1 MVKIMRES
9 TVKILD
15 DKDMEF
21 VEALRSLSVSRNVAT
36 LITFLANVDEASSRE
51 IEMGSDLRQPEV
63 SIAMRSLRGNNW
75 IEEREIK
82 REGKGRPMKVYSLR
96 ASIDE
101 IIKFYEQQK
110 LNESAQAMESIQ
122 RLKQLSSSLSY

>member
-1 MVKIMRES
+1 MVTIMKES

-21 VEALRSLSVSRNVAT
+21 VETLRSLDVPRNVAT

-63 SIAMRSLRGNNW
+63 SIAMRTLRENNW
-75 IEEREIK
+75 IEEKEIK
-82 REGKGRPMKVYSLR
+82 REGKGRPMKVYALH
-96 ASIDE
+96 ASIDD
-101 IIKFYEQQK
+101 IIKHFEEEK
-110 LNESAQAMESIQ
+110 LHESAQAMESIQ
-122 RLKQLSSSLSY
+122 RLKQLIST

>member
-1 MVKIMRES
+1 MKES

-21 VEALRSLSVSRNVAT
+21 VETLRSLGVPRNVAT

-63 SIAMRSLRGNNW
+63 SIAMRNLRENNW

-96 ASIDE
+96 ATIDE
-101 IIKFYEQQK
+101 IIKHYEQQK

-122 RLKQLSSSLSY
+122 RLKELISS

>member
-1 MVKIMRES
+1 MRES

-21 VEALRSLSVSRNVAT
+21 VETLRSLSVPRNVAT

-63 SIAMRSLRGNNW
+63 SIAMRTLRDNNW
-75 IEEREIK
+75 IEEKEIK
-82 REGKGRPMKVYSLR
+82 REGKGRPMKVYSLK
-96 ASIDE
+96 ASIDD
-101 IIKFYEQQK
+101 IIKHFEEEK
-110 LNESAQAMESIQ
+110 LHESAQAMESIQ
-122 RLKQLSSSLSY
+122 RLKQLIST

>member
-1 MVKIMRES
+1 MVTTMRES

-21 VEALRSLSVSRNVAT
+21 VETLRSLGVPRNVAT

-63 SIAMRSLRGNNW
+63 SIAMRTLRDNSGLR
-75 IEEREIK
+75 REK
-82 REGKGRPMKVYSLR
+82 
-96 ASIDE
+96 
-101 IIKFYEQQK
+101 
-110 LNESAQAMESIQ
+110 
-122 RLKQLSSSLSY
+122 

>member
-1 MVKIMRES
+1 M
-9 TVKILD
+9 KILD

-21 VEALRSLSVSRNVAT
+21 VETLRTLGVPRNVAT

-63 SIAMRSLRGNNW
+63 SIAMRTLRENNW
-75 IEEREIK
+75 IEEKEIK

-96 ASIDE
+96 ESIDN
-101 IIKFYEQQK
+101 IIRHFEEQK
-110 LNESAQAMESIQ
+110 MHESAQAMESIQ
-122 RLKQLSSSLSY
+122 RLKQLIST

>member
-1 MVKIMRES
+1 MVTIMRES

-21 VEALRSLSVSRNVAT
+21 VETLRSLGVPRNVAT

-63 SIAMRSLRGNNW
+63 SIAMRTLRDNNW
-75 IEEREIK
+75 IEEKEIK
-82 REGKGRPMKVYSLR
+82 REGKGRPMKVYSLK
-96 ASIDE
+96 AGIE
-101 IIKFYEQQK
+101 EVIKHCEEEK
-110 LNESAQAMESIQ
+110 LHESAQAMESIQ
-122 RLKQLSSSLSY
+122 RLKQLIST

>member
-1 MVKIMRES
+1 MVIIMKES

-21 VEALRSLSVSRNVAT
+21 VETLRSLGVPRNVAT

-63 SIAMRSLRGNNW
+63 SIAMRNLRENNW

-96 ASIDE
+96 ATIDE
-101 IIKFYEQQK
+101 IIKHYEKQK
-110 LNESAQAMESIQ
+110 LDESAQAMESIQ
-122 RLKQLSSSLSY
+122 RLKELISS

>member
-1 MVKIMRES
+1 MVTIMRES

-21 VEALRSLSVSRNVAT
+21 VETLRSLGVPRNVAT

-63 SIAMRSLRGNNW
+63 SIAMRTLRENNW
-75 IEEREIK
+75 IEEKEIK
-82 REGKGRPMKVYSLR
+82 REGKGRPMKVYALH
-96 ASIDE
+96 ATIDD
-101 IIKFYEQQK
+101 IIKHFEEEK
-110 LNESAQAMESIQ
+110 MHESAQAMESIQ
-122 RLKQLSSSLSY
+122 RLKQLIST

>member
-1 MVKIMRES
+1 MVTIMRES

-21 VEALRSLSVSRNVAT
+21 VETLRSLGVPRNVAT

-63 SIAMRSLRGNNW
+63 SIAMRTLRDNSW

-96 ASIDE
+96 ASIDD
-101 IIKFYEQQK
+101 IIKHFEEEK
-110 LNESAQAMESIQ
+110 LHESAQAMESIQ
-122 RLKQLSSSLSY
+122 RLKQLIST

>member
-1 MVKIMRES
+1 MVTIMRES

-21 VEALRSLSVSRNVAT
+21 VETLRSLGVPRNVAT
-36 LITFLANVDEASSRE
+36 LITFLANVEEASSRE

-63 SIAMRSLRGNNW
+63 SIAMRTLRDNSW

-96 ASIDE
+96 ASIDD
-101 IIKFYEQQK
+101 IIKHFEEEK
-110 LNESAQAMESIQ
+110 LHESAQAMESIQ
-122 RLKQLSSSLSY
+122 RLKQLIST

>member
-1 MVKIMRES
+1 MVIIMRES

-21 VEALRSLSVSRNVAT
+21 VETLRSLGVPRNVAT

-63 SIAMRSLRGNNW
+63 SIAMRSLRENNW

-122 RLKQLSSSLSY
+122 RLKQLISS

>member
-1 MVKIMRES
+1 MRES

-21 VEALRSLSVSRNVAT
+21 VETLRSLSVPRNVAT

-63 SIAMRSLRGNNW
+63 SIAMRTLRDNNW
-75 IEEREIK
+75 IEEKEIK
-82 REGKGRPMKVYSLR
+82 REGKGIPMKVYSLK
-96 ASIDE
+96 AGIDD
-101 IIKFYEQQK
+101 IIKHFEEEK
-110 LNESAQAMESIQ
+110 LHESAQAMESIE
-122 RLKQLSSSLSY
+122 RLKQLIST

>member
-1 MVKIMRES
+1 MRES

-21 VEALRSLSVSRNVAT
+21 VETLRSLSVSRNVAT

-51 IEMGSDLRQPEV
+51 IEMGADLRQPEV
-63 SIAMRSLRGNNW
+63 SIAMRPLRENNW

-82 REGKGRPMKVYSLR
+82 REGKGRPMKVYSLK
-96 ASIDE
+96 ASFDQ

-110 LNESAQAMESIQ
+110 LDESAQAMESIQ
-122 RLKQLSSSLSY
+122 RLKQLISSLSH

>member
-1 MVKIMRES
+1 MVTIMRES

-21 VEALRSLSVSRNVAT
+21 VETLRSLGVPRNVAT
-36 LITFLANVDEASSRE
+36 LITFLANVEEASSRE

-63 SIAMRSLRGNNW
+63 SIAMRTLRDNNW
-75 IEEREIK
+75 IEEKEIK

-101 IIKFYEQQK
+101 IIKHFEEEK
-110 LNESAQAMESIQ
+110 LHESAQAMESIQ
-122 RLKQLSSSLSY
+122 RLKQLIST

>member
-1 MVKIMRES
+1 MKES

-21 VEALRSLSVSRNVAT
+21 VETLRTLGVPRNVAT

-63 SIAMRSLRGNNW
+63 SIAMRTLRENNW
-75 IEEREIK
+75 IEEKEIK

-96 ASIDE
+96 ESIDN
-101 IIKFYEQQK
+101 IIKHFEEQK
-110 LNESAQAMESIQ
+110 MHESAQAMESIQ
-122 RLKQLSSSLSY
+122 RLKQLIST